1 MDTQKLLE
9 EKAEME
15 YHLAQFNNFG
25 NTFVAEEK
33 LSLVLKY
40 FRSKTE
46 YFKFIVELNHGG
58 YYIHNLANF

>member
-15 YHLAQFNNFG
+15 YHLAQFSNFG
-25 NTFVAEEK
+25 HTFVTEEK
-33 LSLVLKY
+33 LPLVLKY
-40 FRSKTE
+40 LRGKTD
-46 YFKFIVELNHGG
+46 YFKFIVELNHNG